1 MRLLITSLLLA
12 FLSIVS
18 SAQDKQMSYYDWVDK
33 SAMFV
38 DVNRL
43 DSAAYSLQQA
53 MKLEPTNRNNPMLLL
68 NLGILQRQLG
78 MLDDAFISLTAA
90 LALNPEP
97 TLVLHNRA
105 SLLCDKNRYD
115 EAMEDYTSIIKI
127 DPENA
132 EAYYRR
138 GLIFLEA
145 NDKKSAEEDFVKC
158 EVLDSTNLFAKLS
171 KALQLKLKDDW
182 EGAQKIYSD
191 IIKTEDKKLNAYYLN
206 RAECYVNI
214 DKYSLAA
221 TDLMIVESAEKNN
234 PYFYILRG
242 RVRLN
247 QYDKFAAKLDFQ
259 KAKQLGYDEELADKW
274 ISKAK

>member
-68 NLGILQRQLG
+68 NLGILQRQLR

>member
-1 MRLLITSLLLA
+1 M
-12 FLSIVS
+12 
-18 SAQDKQMSYYDWVDK
+18 Q
-33 SAMFV
+33 
-38 DVNRL
+38 N
-43 DSAAYSLQQA
+43 
-53 MKLEPTNRNNPMLLL
+53 
-68 NLGILQRQLG
+68 
-78 MLDDAFISLTAA
+78 
-90 LALNPEP
+90 
-97 TLVLHNRA
+97 
-105 SLLCDKNRYD
+105 
-115 EAMEDYTSIIKI
+115 
-127 DPENA
+127 
-132 EAYYRR
+132 
-138 GLIFLEA
+138 
-145 NDKKSAEEDFVKC
+145 FVKC

>member
-68 NLGILQRQLG
+68 NLGILQRQLR

-105 SLLCDKNRYD
+105 SLLCDMNRYD